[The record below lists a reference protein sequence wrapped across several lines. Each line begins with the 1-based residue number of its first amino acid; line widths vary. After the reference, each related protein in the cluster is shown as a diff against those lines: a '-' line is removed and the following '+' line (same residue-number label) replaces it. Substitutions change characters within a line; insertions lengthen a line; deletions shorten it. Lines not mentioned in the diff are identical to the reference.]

1 MKTLFTTI
9 AIATIT
15 FTFSVSATN
24 VQLRPADDT
33 FETKVCYTAATEG
46 LKAAYELVK
55 ESNENFDRFTTIL
68 SCNGKSLVRSARAFK
83 QANKAQANQEQATRK
98 VRFVTDESLESK
110 ICLDAVLLGADTAI
124 EKHDVQHVNIL
135 CNNQDIK
142 IFAKKFAGKTVS
154 L

>member
-15 FTFSVSATN
+15 FTSSVSATN
-24 VQLRPADDT
+24 VQLRPADNT

-83 QANKAQANQEQATRK
+83 QAQANQAQATRK

-124 EKHDVQHVNIL
+124 EKHDVQHVNII

>member
-24 VQLRPADDT
+24 VQLRPADNT

-83 QANKAQANQEQATRK
+83 QANQEQATRK

-124 EKHDVQHVNIL
+124 EKHDVQHVNII